1 MSNSQMQ
8 DFIPAAAGLQAGTQ
22 GEEVE
27 RLQAFLGK
35 FGYLNP
41 HLSRCAGAYCKKLV
55 FCILKT

>member
-22 GEEVE
+22 GEAVE

-41 HLSRCAGAYCKKLV
+41 RLPDAPEPTARSWISVY
-55 FCILKT
+55 